1 MVLAVGVGTY
11 LLRVSMIAV
20 LGPTR
25 TIPPRAEQALRM
37 VAPSVLAA
45 IVATTLFRDGDGF
58 RDLGAWHGAAA
69 IAVLVAV
76 RTRSAAWTL
85 VAGMASVWVLSALG

>member
-11 LLRVSMIAV
+11 LLRVSMVAL

-37 VAPSVLAA
+37 VAPAVLAA
-45 IVATTLFRDGDGF
+45 LVATTLFRDGDGF
-58 RDLGAWHGAAA
+58 RALGAWHGAALVA
-69 IAVLVAV
+69 ALVAV

-85 VAGMASVWVLSALG
+85 LAGMIAVWTFSALG